1 MVYLD
6 NAATTALLPA
16 VQQALLEATAVAF
29 GNPSSAHNLGAAA
42 ARGLEQARAQVASLL
57 GAAPQ
62 EVIFTS
68 GGTEANALAVLG
80 AARTRARQRHV
91 VVTAIEHPSVLRN
104 CERLEDEGF
113 KVTLVE
119 PEPNGVVL
127 PHKILQQITPHTGL
141 VAMMLVNSE
150 LGTRQPVEAVGQM
163 LLQLPNAPHFHV
175 DAVQAAAWLPLSVKA
190 LGASSLSLTGHK
202 LHGPKGTGA
211 LWLSKGAKL
220 QALWEGGGQELG
232 LRSGT
237 QNVPAL
243 MAFAKACALV
253 ASDQIAAVQAV
264 STLRDRFER
273 VVCDQVPGVNAT
285 VPPEAPR
292 APHISSLR
300 FANLPAEPLLHALQS
315 RGVLV
320 AAGSACSSKKP
331 ERSHVLKAIGVP
343 EGDAVL
349 RFSLSRLTTPADV
362 DTAVAAVGEA
372 VSEIAS
378 MTNLLAFGSRR
389 SSRKN

>member
-16 VQQALLEATAVAF
+16 VQQALREATEVTF
-29 GNPSSAHNLGAAA
+29 GNPSSAHSLGAAA
-42 ARGLEQARAQVASLL
+42 ARGLEQARCQVAHLL

-80 AARTRARQRHV
+80 AARARARQRHV

-104 CERLEDEGF
+104 CERLEAEGF
-113 KVTLVE
+113 KVTLVQ
-119 PEPNGVVL
+119 PEPNGVVS
-127 PHKILQQITPHTGL
+127 PHKLLLQITPHTGL

-163 LLQLPNAPHFHV
+163 LLQLPHAPHFHV
-175 DAVQAAAWLPLSVKA
+175 DAVQAAAWLPLAAKA
-190 LGASSLSLTGHK
+190 MGATSLALAGHK
-202 LHGPKGTGA
+202 LHAPKGTGA
-211 LWLSKGAKL
+211 LWLRKGARL
-220 QALWEGGGQELG
+220 QPLWEGGGQELG

-237 QNVPAL
+237 QNVSAL
-243 MAFAKACALV
+243 MAFAKACAMV
-253 ASDQIAAVQAV
+253 TADKTSATQAV
-264 STLRDRFER
+264 ATLRDRFER
-273 VVCDQVPGVNAT
+273 AACDDVVVQAT
-285 VPPEAPR
+285 VPHDAPR

-300 FANLPAEPLLHALQS
+300 FANLPAEPLLHALES

-343 EGDAVL
+343 QGDAVL
-349 RFSLSRLTTPADV
+349 RFSLSRLTTEAEV
-362 DTAVAAVGEA
+362 DKAAAAVGEA
-372 VSEIAS
+372 VREIAS